1 MWWVRRTSIDSSSLR
16 NGIGAAALV
25 AAALLGGV
33 WYGLPQSAPT
43 RAPVTT
49 SGESGTVVRSVVT
62 VHVSGQV
69 VSPGLVLLPDD
80 ARVADAVAA
89 AGGATRW
96 AALDQLNLAQPI
108 RDGERL
114 VVPDA
119 RRLLE
124 GADHGTPS
132 GSSAVDLNAATA
144 IELQTLTGVGP
155 VLAERIVAYREAS
168 DGFDTV
174 EDLLD
179 VPGIGE
185 AKLAA
190 MRDDIIVR

>member
-1 MWWVRRTSIDSSSLR
+1 M
-16 NGIGAAALV
+16 

-33 WYGLPQSAPT
+33 WYGLPQSAPI
-43 RAPVTT
+43 RPPVTT
-49 SGESGTVVRSVVT
+49 SSIGGAAARSVVT

-69 VSPGLVLLPDD
+69 VSPGLVLLSSD

-89 AGGATRW
+89 AGGATPW

-119 RRLLE
+119 RGLSE
-124 GADHGTPS
+124 GVDHAAPP
-132 GSSAVDLNAATA
+132 GSSAVDVNAATA
-144 IELQTLTGVGP
+144 VELQTLTGVGP
-155 VLAERIVAYREAS
+155 VLAERIVAYREATG
-168 DGFDTV
+168 GFDTV